1 MAQNKKFNFKVKIL
15 DQDTHNI
22 TLEMKNVSIIMANSL
37 RRSSLIL
44 VPTMAIEH
52 IYVYDNTSVM
62 NDQMLSL
69 RIGHIPLVT
78 DLNRYILP
86 DECDCESEYGCNNC
100 STTLTLNVTSG
111 DDVVTVTSNDI
122 KSQDNS
128 SLPVSDNIP
137 ITKLVG
143 GQTLTLE
150 MKATLGRGDTHSKWQ
165 AATVAIATSLDEDES
180 SSILKIESNGQL
192 PPLTIINESISIL
205 INKLD
210 ILQEKIKKLE
220 KKTKIKEVK
229 T

>member
-1 MAQNKKFNFKVKIL
+1 MSLSDPIGDMIARIKNAQLRNHKILKLPSSNFKVKIL
-15 DQDTHNI
+15 SQDTHNI
-22 TLEMKNVSIIMANSL
+22 ALEMTNVSIIMANSI

-86 DECDCESEYGCNNC
+86 DECDCESEYGCNKC

-137 ITKLVG
+137 ITKLYLLIELKHKHYLHFRAPNVG
-143 GQTLTLE
+143 IVGS
-150 MKATLGRGDTHSKWQ
+150 LGFMQRTKM
-165 AATVAIATSLDEDES
+165 E
-180 SSILKIESNGQL
+180 KMR
-192 PPLTIINESISIL
+192 
-205 INKLD
+205 
-210 ILQEKIKKLE
+210 LQF
-220 KKTKIKEVK
+220 
-229 T
+229 